1 MCALTFTQI
10 VATLLATNTVEREG
24 RKKVILSGQAR
35 IIVILLSIFVVD
47 KFFSFLGSGQKL
59 LIMVLIFAHIV
70 THNKSLGAMGI
81 VYCADILND
90 LSWMTVSIKVCSFTV
105 ALTSEYMI

>member
-1 MCALTFTQI
+1 
-10 VATLLATNTVEREG
+10 
-24 RKKVILSGQAR
+24 
-35 IIVILLSIFVVD
+35 
-47 KFFSFLGSGQKL
+47 
-59 LIMVLIFAHIV
+59 MVLIFAHIV